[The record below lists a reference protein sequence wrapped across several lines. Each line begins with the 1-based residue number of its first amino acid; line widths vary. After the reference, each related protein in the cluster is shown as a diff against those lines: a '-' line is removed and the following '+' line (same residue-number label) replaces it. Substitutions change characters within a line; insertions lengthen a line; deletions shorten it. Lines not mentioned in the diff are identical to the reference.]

1 MSKKTTILIDMGKY
15 RHVTLPV
22 DEARELLNIIAEK
35 LGKRTNDIDEAQR
48 YIANFDVF
56 YEMTKKKFKDS
67 LAPPKS
73 VDDMIRGN
81 IVVDRVILAKEG
93 DKRIVTIV
101 FDRRVPL
108 DSIEEA
114 LKDLGYEVEINRK
127 SMY

>member
-1 MSKKTTILIDMGKY
+1 MSKKITILIDMGKY

-56 YEMTKKKFKDS
+56 YEMMKKKFKDS

-114 LKDLGYEVEINRK
+114 LKDLGYEVEINRE

>member
-1 MSKKTTILIDMGKY
+1 MSKKITILIDMGKY
-15 RHVTLPV
+15 RHITLPV
-22 DEARELLNIIAEK
+22 DEAREQLNIIAKK

-56 YEMTKKKFKDS
+56 YEMMKKKFKDS

-81 IVVDRVILAKEG
+81 IVVDRIILAKEG

-108 DSIEEA
+108 DSIKEA
-114 LKDLGYEVEINRK
+114 LKDLGYEVGINRE

>member
-1 MSKKTTILIDMGKY
+1 MSKKITILIDMGKY

-22 DEARELLNIIAEK
+22 DEARELLNIMAEK

-56 YEMTKKKFKDS
+56 YEMMKKKFKDS

-81 IVVDRVILAKEG
+81 IVVDRIILAKEG

-108 DSIEEA
+108 DSIEGA
-114 LKDLGYEVEINRK
+114 LKDLGYEVEINRE

>member
-1 MSKKTTILIDMGKY
+1 MSKKITILVDMGKY
-15 RHVTLPV
+15 RHVTLPA
-22 DEARELLNIIAEK
+22 DEARELLNIISKK

-56 YEMTKKKFKDS
+56 YEMMKKKFKDS

-114 LKDLGYEVEINRK
+114 LKDLSYEVEINRE

>member
-1 MSKKTTILIDMGKY
+1 MDKKITILVDMGKY

-22 DEARELLNIIAEK
+22 DEARELLNIIVDK
-35 LGKRTNDIDEAQR
+35 LGKRTSDVDEAQR

-56 YEMTKKKFKDS
+56 YEMMKKKFKDS

-81 IVVDRVILAKEG
+81 IIVDRVVLLKEG
-93 DKRIVTIV
+93 DKKLVTIV

-108 DSIEEA
+108 DKMEEA
-114 LKDLGYEVEINRK
+114 LKDLGYDVEIK
-127 SMY
+127 KETIY

>member
-1 MSKKTTILIDMGKY
+1 MSKKITILIDMGKY
-15 RHVTLPV
+15 RHITLPV
-22 DEARELLNIIAEK
+22 DEARELLNIIAKK

-56 YEMTKKKFKDS
+56 YEMMKKKFKDS

-81 IVVDRVILAKEG
+81 IVVDRIILAKEG

-108 DSIEEA
+108 DSIKEA
-114 LKDLGYEVEINRK
+114 LKDLGYEVGINRE

>member
-1 MSKKTTILIDMGKY
+1 MSKKITILIDMGKY

-56 YEMTKKKFKDS
+56 YEMMKKKFKDS

-108 DSIEEA
+108 DSIEGA
-114 LKDLGYEVEINRK
+114 LKDLGYEVEFNRE

>member
-1 MSKKTTILIDMGKY
+1 MSKKITILIDMGKY

-56 YEMTKKKFKDS
+56 YEMMKKKFKDS

-108 DSIEEA
+108 DSIEGA
-114 LKDLGYEVEINRK
+114 LKDLGYEVEINRE